1 MSERVPPS
9 TKRPDLPY
17 SRARHNADVINPGS
31 IPGQTPPWARGIG
44 QGEGIS
50 FVQFAFSVSA
60 NTIEQ
65 IAPQKLDRVYLLIQ
79 NNSGTPIYLGIGT
92 EIDSSNGVLIPAGG
106 FYEPYTAPNN
116 SIFVMATSDANGVIL
131 QG

>member
-31 IPGQTPPWARGIG
+31 IPRQTPPWARGIG

-50 FVQFAFSVSA
+50 FVQFAFSTEA
-60 NTIEQ
+60 GEAIQ
-65 IAPQKLDRVYLLIQ
+65 IAPQKLNRQYMLIQ
-79 NNSGTPIYLGIGT
+79 NNTGVPMFLGIGI
-92 EIDSSNGVLIPAGG
+92 EADANVGLLVPANG
-106 FYEPYTAPNN
+106 FYEPYIAPSN
-116 SIFVMATSDANGVIL
+116 SIFVFCASQGNGVFIE
-131 QG
+131 G